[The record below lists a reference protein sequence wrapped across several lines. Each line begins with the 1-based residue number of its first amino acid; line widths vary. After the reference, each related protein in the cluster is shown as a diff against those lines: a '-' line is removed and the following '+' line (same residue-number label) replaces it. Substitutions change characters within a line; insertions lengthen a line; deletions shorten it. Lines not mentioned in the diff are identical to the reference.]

1 MLLRL
6 LLVASVLTPL
16 TLGGQ
21 SFWSVTHGAAGSDTL
36 DPVASCAPTQP
47 EDEDEE
53 ADEDEDEDGKKPR
66 RPTRGRFS

>member
-6 LLVASVLTPL
+6 LLLASVLTPL
-16 TLGGQ
+16 SLGGH
-21 SFWSVTHGAAGSDTL
+21 SFWSVTHGAAGSDTV

-47 EDEDEE
+47 DDDDE
-53 ADEDEDEDGKKPR
+53 ADEDEDDKKPR

>member
-16 TLGGQ
+16 SLVGH
-21 SFWSVTHGAAGSDTL
+21 SFWSVTHGAASSDTV

-53 ADEDEDEDGKKPR
+53 ADEDEEDGKKPR